1 MSEMKRDSEMIS
13 KAPFSNSNN
22 FFQSIGQENQSH
34 KSWEEGMSTGCESA
48 DLGYSLVSWETFTY
62 EVHLLSRDVGK
73 STRTLVLMPLSCTVP
88 FQLISLF
95 K

>member
-1 MSEMKRDSEMIS
+1 MSEMKRDSETIS

-34 KSWEEGMSTGCESA
+34 ETWEEETSAGCESA
-48 DLGYSLVSWETFTY
+48 DLGYSLVSWETFTCG
-62 EVHLLSRDVGK
+62 VHLPSRDAGK